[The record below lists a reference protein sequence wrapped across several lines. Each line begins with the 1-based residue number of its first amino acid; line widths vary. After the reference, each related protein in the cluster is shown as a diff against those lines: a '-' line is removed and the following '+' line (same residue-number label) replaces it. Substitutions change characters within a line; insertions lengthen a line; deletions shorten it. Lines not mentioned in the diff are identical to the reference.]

1 MHLECQTCGAS
12 LLVDPNQRTATCPYC
27 ASPSVVERPPQWDRP
42 APHFVVGFTMTK
54 EGAQGSVKEWLGRR
68 GFFVQSSV
76 KSGTVDTIKGVY
88 TPAYL
93 YSAMTTSHYQAQIGE
108 NYQET
113 ETYTTTYSNGNTVVK
128 TRTVTKTEYRHL
140 SGQHSCYVMDVLVTG
155 SKVIPNNELEAIEPF
170 DYRMMRRYTPAVIS
184 GWIAEEPSL
193 ALQECYGLARQE
205 TMDKIA
211 KELADFM
218 PGDSH
223 QGLTFNTVLDRET
236 TELIY
241 IPIWVLAIRHDPQ
254 KPPFRVLINGQT
266 GAIYGKAP
274 LSVIKIILVILI
286 VLLLI
291 ATPFVLNALFDKPKP
306 RPDPTPSPAVTQP
319 ATTPSPT
326 TPGTTAP
333 TATTPPKPTAPTKS
347 TAPTKPTATTP
358 TKPTATTPTKPT
370 TTTPKPGTTT
380 KPTGGK

>member
-12 LLVDPNQRTATCPYC
+12 LVVDPNQRTATCPYC
-27 ASPSVVERPPQWDRP
+27 ASPSVIERPPQWDKP
-42 APHFVVGFTMTK
+42 APTFVLGFTMTK
-54 EGAQGSVKEWLGRR
+54 DGAQGSVKEWLGRR

-76 KSGTVDTIKGVY
+76 KSGTVDSIKGVY

-113 ETYTTTYSNGNTVVK
+113 ETYTTTDSNGNTVVQ

-140 SGQHSCYVMDVLVTG
+140 SGQHSCYVSDVIVTG
-155 SKVIPNNELEAIEPF
+155 SKVIPNGELEAIEPF
-170 DYRMMRRYTPAVIS
+170 DLRMMRRFTPAVIS

-236 TELIY
+236 TDLIY
-241 IPIWVLAIRHDPQ
+241 VPIWVLAIRHDPQ
-254 KPPFRVLINGQT
+254 KPVFRVLINGQT
-266 GAIYGKAP
+266 GKIYGKAP
-274 LSVIKIILVILI
+274 LSVLKILLVIFI
-286 VLLLI
+286 VILLI
-291 ATPFVLNALFDKPKP
+291 AVPFVLNALFDKPKP
-306 RPDPTPSPAVTQP
+306 KPEPPPQPAVTQP
-319 ATTPSPT
+319 MSAPSPSVT
-326 TPGTTAP
+326 TSTVP
-333 TATTPPKPTAPTKS
+333 TTPPKS
-347 TAPTKPTATTP
+347 TAPVKPPATTKPPTTAP
-358 TKPTATTPTKPT
+358 KPTTKPT
-370 TTTPKPGTTT
+370 TTKPG
-380 KPTGGK
+380 GR